1 MSQLKESVNI
11 DGEQDEFNDMGIEE
25 LFDRASEIV
34 GKLEDTEL
42 PLEEAFKE
50 YETGV
55 LVLKALAEKL
65 SGVQQKVKMIT
76 EDGVIEDF
84 E

>member
-1 MSQLKESVNI
+1 MKESVNI